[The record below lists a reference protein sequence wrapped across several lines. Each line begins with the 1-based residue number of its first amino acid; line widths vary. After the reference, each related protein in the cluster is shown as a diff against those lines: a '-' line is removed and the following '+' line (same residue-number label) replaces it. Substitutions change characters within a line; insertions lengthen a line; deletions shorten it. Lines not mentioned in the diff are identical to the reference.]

1 MFDAARPPGRRLQRL
16 RAPIT
21 IGENCWLGASV
32 MVCPGVT
39 IGEGTTIGA
48 GSIVTADIPAH
59 VFAAGNACHVIKEI
73 EPESPVPRP
82 ATA

>member
-16 RAPIT
+16 RAPI
-21 IGENCWLGASV
+21 
-32 MVCPGVT
+32 T